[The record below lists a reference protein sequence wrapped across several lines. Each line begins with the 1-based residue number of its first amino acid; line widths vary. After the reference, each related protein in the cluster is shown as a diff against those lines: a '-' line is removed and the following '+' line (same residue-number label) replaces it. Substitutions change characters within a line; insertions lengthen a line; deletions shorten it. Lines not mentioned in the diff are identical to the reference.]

1 MALQLRQIIRLDS
14 CGKRMG
20 VDIEK
25 TVAELCGTAGD
36 ETIRTYI
43 AAVLK
48 LGDFD
53 FGREGEN
60 AYDSFGPMLV
70 SPKESLERSDYRACS
85 AFTLTVVDI

>member
-1 MALQLRQIIRLDS
+1 MGRDIDQI
-14 CGKRMG
+14 
-20 VDIEK
+20 
-25 TVAELCGTAGD
+25 VAEFCGTAGD

-70 SPKESLERSDYRACS
+70 SYLIYWQQNVHLRKGW
-85 AFTLTVVDI
+85 V